1 MPVRVSS
8 QLALQSDLS
17 GEGSIATL
25 PRLDWDSRT
34 RRGPL
39 DFVRGLG
46 NWAAGDGPAYQRLA
60 AALRAA
66 VRRGDAGPGER
77 LPAERVLA
85 RLLAVS
91 RTTVVAAYEIL
102 RQEQWL
108 ESRQGSGTRV
118 SSGSGGAARLPADD
132 GGGSFRG
139 HPVYRGL
146 VEGSGGT
153 IEFLGAH
160 LPGGDLLV
168 KDLATPDR
176 RALAAL
182 VRTPGYLPMGLPA
195 LRQAIAVYLSGRG
208 LPTTDEQVL
217 VTCGAQ
223 QAIAIAGAAFLRRG
237 DAVVLEN
244 PTYLGAID
252 IFTSL
257 GARLTPVPV
266 GREGVQA
273 EVLREIAA
281 RTGPRLLYLMPTFQN
296 PTGAL
301 MPERQRRAVARLARE
316 LSVPIVEDNTLADL
330 SLTGSPPPP
339 LASFEPEAPI
349 LTVGSLSKLFWGG
362 LRVGWIRAS
371 EGLLA
376 RIAKR
381 KIMAD
386 LGGSLLSQL
395 AAVRLLAKADRVRE
409 MRRREMRERF
419 DWLTK
424 LLARHLPDWSW
435 APPAGGLSLW
445 VRLPRGS
452 ANEFAQVALRH
463 GVSVVPGSLASP
475 DGGFSDHLRLPFV
488 LERAPMEEGIARLS
502 RAWAAYAATARRERA
517 SLDVL
522 V

>member
-1 MPVRVSS
+1 M
-8 QLALQSDLS
+8 DWH
-17 GEGSIATL
+17 
-25 PRLDWDSRT
+25 PRT
-34 RRGPL
+34 PRGPL
-39 DFVRGLG
+39 QFARVLG
-46 NWAAGDGPAYQRLA
+46 NWGEGDGPAYRRLA
-60 AALRAA
+60 EALRAA
-66 VRRGDAGPGER
+66 IRRGEAGPGER

-91 RTTVVAAYEIL
+91 RTTVVAAYEVL
-102 RQEQWL
+102 RQEDWL

-118 SSGSGGAARLPADD
+118 GHGGAGATPFAHED
-132 GGGSFRG
+132 GTGSVRG

-146 VEGSGGT
+146 IEGSGGT

-160 LPGGDLLV
+160 LSGADFLV
-168 KDLATPDR
+168 RDLATVDR
-176 RALAAL
+176 RALAELA
-182 VRTPGYLPMGLPA
+182 RTPGYLPMGLPA
-195 LRQAIAVYLSGRG
+195 LRRAIAAHLSGGG
-208 LPTTDEQVL
+208 LPTTEEQVL

-223 QAIAIAGAAFLRRG
+223 QAVAIAGATFLRRG

-266 GREGVQA
+266 GREGVRA
-273 EVLREIAA
+273 DSLRELAG
-281 RTGPRLLYLMPTFQN
+281 RTGPRLIYLMPTFQN

-316 LSVPIVEDNTLADL
+316 LSIPVVEDNTLADL
-330 SLTGSPPPP
+330 SLSGAPPAP
-339 LASFEPEAPI
+339 LAAFEPQAPI

-362 LRVGWIRAS
+362 LRIGWIRAA
-371 EGLLA
+371 EPLLL
-376 RIAKR
+376 RIARR

-395 AAVRLLAKADRVRE
+395 AAVRLLGKAGEVRE
-409 MRRREMRERF
+409 ARRREMRERL
-419 DWLTK
+419 DWLTG
-424 LLARHLPDWSW
+424 LLARHLPEWSW

-445 VRLPRGS
+445 VRLPRGN
-452 ANEFAQVALRH
+452 ADEFAQVALRH
-463 GVSVVPGSLASP
+463 GVSIVPGPLASP

-488 LERAPMEEGIARLS
+488 LDRPAMEEGVQRLD
-502 RAWAAYAATARRERA
+502 RAWSSYATAARRERA

>member
-1 MPVRVSS
+1 M
-8 QLALQSDLS
+8 
-17 GEGSIATL
+17 
-25 PRLDWDSRT
+25 DWR
-34 RRGPL
+34 RRAPRGPQ
-39 DFVRGLG
+39 DFVRALG
-46 NWAAGDGPAYQRLA
+46 NWAEGDGPAYRRLA
-60 AALRAA
+60 EALRAA
-66 VRRGDAGPGER
+66 IRRGDAAPGER

-102 RQEQWL
+102 RQEEWL

-118 SSGSGGAARLPADD
+118 SSGGGGAPGIPPED
-132 GGGSFRG
+132 GTGSVRG

-146 VEGSGGT
+146 IEGPGGT

-160 LPGGDLLV
+160 LAGADFLV
-168 KDLATPDR
+168 KELAVLDR
-176 RALAAL
+176 RALAELA
-182 VRTPGYLPMGLPA
+182 RTPGYLPMGLPA
-195 LRQAIAVYLSGRG
+195 LRRAIAAHLSGGG
-208 LPTTDEQVL
+208 LPTTEEQVL

-223 QAIAIAGAAFLRRG
+223 QAVAIAGAAFLRRG

-252 IFTSL
+252 LFTSL

-266 GREGVQA
+266 GREGVRA
-273 EVLREIAA
+273 ETLREIAT
-281 RTGPRLLYLMPTFQN
+281 RTGPRLIYLMPTFQN

-301 MPERQRRAVARLARE
+301 MPERQRRSVARLARE
-316 LSVPIVEDNTLADL
+316 LSIPVVEDNTLADL
-330 SLTGSPPPP
+330 SLSGAPPAP
-339 LASFEPEAPI
+339 LAAFEPQAPI

-362 LRVGWIRAS
+362 LRVGWIRAA
-371 EGLLA
+371 EPLLL
-376 RIAKR
+376 RLTRR

-395 AAVRLLAKADRVRE
+395 AAVRLLGKAGEVRE
-409 MRRREMRERF
+409 LRRRQVRERL

-424 LLARHLPDWSW
+424 LLARHLPEWTW

-445 VRLPRGS
+445 VRLPRGN
-452 ANEFAQVALRH
+452 ADEFAQVALRH
-463 GVSVVPGSLASP
+463 GVSIVPGSLASP
-475 DGGFSDHLRLPFV
+475 DGSFSDHLRLPFV
-488 LERAPMEEGIARLS
+488 LDRARMEEGVERLA
-502 RAWAAYAATARRERA
+502 RAWSSYGAAARRERA

>member
-1 MPVRVSS
+1 MS
-8 QLALQSDLS
+8 
-17 GEGSIATL
+17 
-25 PRLDWDSRT
+25 RLDWDART

-39 DFVRGLG
+39 EFARGLG
-46 NWAAGDGPAYQRLA
+46 AWSQGDGPAYQRLA
-60 AALRAA
+60 AALRASI
-66 VRRGDAGPGER
+66 RRGEPGPGEK

-85 RLLAVS
+85 KLLAVS
-91 RTTVVAAYEIL
+91 RTTVVAAYELL
-102 RQEQWL
+102 RQEEWL

-118 SSGSGGAARLPADD
+118 SSGRAGAGALAAEDA
-132 GGGSFRG
+132 GTSVRG
-139 HPVYRGL
+139 NPVYRGL

-160 LPGGDLLV
+160 LSAGDWLV

-176 RALAAL
+176 RALAELA
-182 VRTPGYLPMGLPA
+182 RTPGYLPMGLPE
-195 LRQAIAVYLSGRG
+195 LRRAIAAYLSRRG
-208 LPTTDEQVL
+208 LPTVEEQVL

-223 QAIAIAGAAFLRRG
+223 QAVAIAGAAFLRRG

-257 GARLTPVPV
+257 GARLTPVDV
-266 GREGVQA
+266 GREGVRA
-273 EVLREIAA
+273 EALREIAA

-316 LSVPIVEDNTLADL
+316 LAVPLVEDNTLADL
-330 SLTGSPPPP
+330 SLGAAPPPP
-339 LASFEPEAPI
+339 LAAFEPEAPI

-362 LRVGWIRAS
+362 LRVGWIRAA
-371 EGLLA
+371 EPLLA

-395 AAVRLLAKADRVRE
+395 AAVRLLGKADRVRE
-409 MRRREMRERF
+409 MRRAQVRERF
-419 DWLTK
+419 DLLTK
-424 LLARHLPDWSW
+424 LLARHLPEWTW

-452 ANEFAQVALRH
+452 ADEFAAVALRH

-475 DGGFSDHLRLPFV
+475 DGGFGDHLRLPFV
-488 LERAPMEEGIARLS
+488 IERAQMEEGVARLA
-502 RAWAAYAATARRERA
+502 RAWAAFGASAPRKRT
-517 SLDVL
+517 SLDVI

>member
-1 MPVRVSS
+1 MRH
-8 QLALQSDLS
+8 
-17 GEGSIATL
+17 SIATL
-25 PRLDWDSRT
+25 PRLDWDRRT

-39 DFVRGLG
+39 AFARSLG
-46 NWAAGDGPAYQRLA
+46 NWNEGDGPAYQRLA

-66 VRRGDAGPGER
+66 IRRGDAGPGEK

-102 RQEQWL
+102 RQDGWL

-118 SSGSGGAARLPADD
+118 STGGAVGAAGLAPEE
-132 GGGSFRG
+132 GTGSFRG

-146 VEGSGGT
+146 IEGSSGS

-160 LPGGDLLV
+160 LPGLEGLA

-176 RALAAL
+176 RALEAL

-195 LRQAIAVYLSGRG
+195 LRQAIAAHLSGRG
-208 LPTTDEQVL
+208 LPTTGEQVL

-223 QAIAIAGAAFLRRG
+223 QAVAIAGAAFLRRG

-266 GREGVQA
+266 GREGTQVEA
-273 EVLREIAA
+273 LREVVS
-281 RTGPRLLYLMPTFQN
+281 RTGPRLIYLMPTFQN

-301 MPERQRRAVARLARE
+301 MPERQRRAVARLSRE
-316 LSVPIVEDNTLADL
+316 LTVPVVEDNTLADL
-330 SLTGSPPPP
+330 SLGAAPPPP
-339 LASFEPEAPI
+339 LAAFEPQAPI

-371 EGLLA
+371 EDLLS
-376 RIAKR
+376 RIARR

-395 AAVRLLAKADRVRE
+395 PAVRLLDKADRVRDL
-409 MRRREMRERF
+409 RRRQMRDRFER
-419 DWLTK
+419 LTK
-424 LLARHLPDWSW
+424 LLARHLPEWTW
-435 APPAGGLSLW
+435 VPPAGGLSLW
-445 VRLPRGS
+445 VRLPRGD
-452 ANEFAQVALRH
+452 ANALSQVALRH
-463 GVSVVPGSLASP
+463 GVSIVPGSLASP

-488 LERAPMEEGIARLS
+488 LEKEPMEEGIERLA
-502 RAWAAYAATARRERA
+502 RAWAAYSASARRERA

>member
-1 MPVRVSS
+1 MDWERRAPR
-8 QLALQSDLS
+8 APLQF
-17 GEGSIATL
+17 A
-25 PRLDWDSRT
+25 RA
-34 RRGPL
+34 
-39 DFVRGLG
+39 LG
-46 NWAAGDGPAYQRLA
+46 NWAEGDGPVYRRLA

-66 VRRGDAGPGER
+66 IRCGEVGPGER

-85 RLLAVS
+85 RLLSVS

-102 RQEQWL
+102 RQEEWL

-118 SSGSGGAARLPADD
+118 SSGGAGASELLPEE
-132 GGGSFRG
+132 GSFRG

-146 VEGSGGT
+146 IEGSEGT
-153 IEFLGAH
+153 VEFLGAH
-160 LPGGDLLV
+160 LTGAEFLV
-168 KDLATPDR
+168 KDLAAVDR
-176 RALAAL
+176 RALSEL
-182 VRTPGYLPMGLPA
+182 TRGPGYLPMGLPA
-195 LRQAIAVYLSGRG
+195 LRQAIAAHLSGRG
-208 LPTTDEQVL
+208 LPTAEEQVL

-223 QAIAIAGAAFLRRG
+223 QAIGIAGAAFLRRG

-266 GREGVQA
+266 GREGPQV
-273 EVLREIAA
+273 ETLREIAS
-281 RTGPRLLYLMPTFQN
+281 RTAPRLLYLMPTFQN

-301 MPERQRRAVARLARE
+301 MPERSRRAVARLARE
-316 LSVPIVEDNTLADL
+316 LSIPVVEDNTLADL
-330 SLTGSPPPP
+330 SLSSAPPPP
-339 LASFEPEAPI
+339 LAAFEPAAPI

-362 LRVGWIRAS
+362 LRVGWIRAR
-371 EGLLA
+371 EELLS

-395 AAVRLLAKADRVRE
+395 AAVRLLARADQVQQ
-409 MRRREMRERF
+409 MRRREMRERL

-424 LLARHLPDWSW
+424 LLARHLPEWSFT
-435 APPAGGLSLW
+435 PPAGGLSLW
-445 VRLPRGS
+445 VRLPRGN
-452 ANEFAQVALRH
+452 ADEFAQVALRH
-463 GVSVVPGSLASP
+463 GVSIVPGSLASP

-488 LERAPMEEGIARLS
+488 LDREPMEEGIRRLE
-502 RAWAAYAATARRERA
+502 RAWNAYASSARRERA

>member
-1 MPVRVSS
+1 M
-8 QLALQSDLS
+8 
-17 GEGSIATL
+17 
-25 PRLDWDSRT
+25 DWERRG

-39 DFVRGLG
+39 DFARALG
-46 NWAAGDGPAYQRLA
+46 NWSDGEGPAYRRLA
-60 AALRAA
+60 GALIAAI
-66 VRRGDAGPGER
+66 RRGETGPGQR

-85 RLLAVS
+85 RLLSVS

-102 RQEQWL
+102 RQEEWV

-118 SSGSGGAARLPADD
+118 SSGGGSPMDLLPDE
-132 GGGSFRG
+132 GPGSFRG

-146 VEGSGGT
+146 IEGSEGT

-160 LPGGDLLV
+160 LPGADF
-168 KDLATPDR
+168 LAKELASPDR
-176 RALAAL
+176 RALAEL
-182 VRTPGYLPMGLPA
+182 TRTPGYLPMGLPA
-195 LRQAIAVYLSGRG
+195 LRQAIAAYLSARG
-208 LPTTDEQVL
+208 LRTSEEQVL

-223 QAIAIAGAAFLRRG
+223 QAIAISGAAFLRRG

-252 IFTSL
+252 IFTYL

-266 GREGVQA
+266 GREGVPV
-273 EVLREIAA
+273 ESLREIAS
-281 RTGPRLLYLMPTFQN
+281 RTAPRLIYLMPTFQN

-301 MPERQRRAVARLARE
+301 MPERQRRAVARLARD
-316 LSVPIVEDNTLADL
+316 LGVPVVEDNTLADL
-330 SLTGSPPPP
+330 SLAGDPPPP

-371 EGLLA
+371 ERLLA
-376 RIAKR
+376 RIARR

-386 LGGSLLSQL
+386 LGGSVLSQL
-395 AAVRLLAKADRVRE
+395 AAVRLLARAGQMRE
-409 MRRREMRERF
+409 IRRREIRERF
-419 DWLTK
+419 DWLTR
-424 LLARHLPDWSW
+424 LLAKHLPEWTW
-435 APPAGGLSLW
+435 TPAAGGLSLW
-445 VRLPRGS
+445 VRLPRGN
-452 ANEFAQVALRH
+452 ADQFAQVALRH

-475 DGGFSDHLRLPFV
+475 DGGFADHLRLPFV
-488 LERAPMEEGIARLS
+488 LDREPMEEGVRRLAG
-502 RAWAAYAATARRERA
+502 AWAAYAASARRERA